1 MSEERGWGGD
11 PRQGALTLLCL
22 RGRLLS
28 FPFVCPTTRTSLSFD
43 RLSSAVYTSDVALTD
58 DESSVGKLG

>member
-1 MSEERGWGGD
+1 MSVERGGKKN
-11 PRQGALTLLCL
+11 PRQGALTLLRL
-22 RGRLLS
+22 QGRLLS

-58 DESSVGKLG
+58 DESSVGKWG